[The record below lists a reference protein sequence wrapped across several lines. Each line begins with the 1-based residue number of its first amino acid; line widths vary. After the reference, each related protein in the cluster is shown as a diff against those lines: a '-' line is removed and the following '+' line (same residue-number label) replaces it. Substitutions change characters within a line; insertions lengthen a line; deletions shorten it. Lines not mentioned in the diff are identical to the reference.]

1 MAPQQRNT
9 KQLHST
15 ESSQR
20 SSRAAAAYD
29 QARYQAH
36 RSRRE
41 LDETRRAQAPHA
53 ASSTR
58 RPHARSS
65 AAASAPKKPRLL
77 PIALAIVIVALIVC
91 AVAIVNCSGQGQQA
105 GDAGSGDSQQAQA
118 ESPYPVRSEAER
130 SATSASDNSTKPSEH
145 VVYLTFDDGPS
156 TNTHKILDILDSYGV
171 KATWFVIGNR
181 GHLDYIKDIWDDGN
195 QVALHS
201 DTHEYTTDYK
211 SANAYFSGLDKLSGE
226 VEKILG
232 FKPTLFR
239 FPGGSVNGYDKH
251 IVSDLKN
258 EAASRQWHYFD
269 WNVSSGDAGGNDVP
283 VDTIVNNIK
292 TESAGNNSCCVLMHD
307 TEAKNTTVEALPQ
320 IIEYYQ
326 SEGYTFD
333 VLTADSFGYHF

>member
-1 MAPQQRNT
+1 MAPQRRNT
-9 KQLHST
+9 KQLNPT
-15 ESSQR
+15 EVSQR
-20 SSRAAAAYD
+20 SSRAATAYD

-41 LDETRRAQAPHA
+41 LDEARRVQAPRVDG
-53 ASSTR
+53 ASAH
-58 RPHARSS
+58 PHVRSS
-65 AAASAPKKPRLL
+65 AAANGPKKPRLL
-77 PIALAIVIVALIVC
+77 PIAIAIIVVALVVC
-91 AVAIVNCSGQGQQA
+91 AVALVNCSGQGQQA
-105 GDAGSGDSQQAQA
+105 EKATSGDSQQTQA

-130 SATSASDNSTKPSEH
+130 SATSSSDNSAKPTDH

-226 VEKILG
+226 VEKIIG
-232 FKPTLFR
+232 FKPTLIR

-251 IVSDLKN
+251 IVGDLKD
-258 EAASRQWHYFD
+258 EAANRQWHYFD
-269 WNVSSGDAGGNDVP
+269 WNVSSGDAGGNDIP

-292 TESAGNNSCCVLMHD
+292 TESEGNNSCCVLMHD
-307 TEAKNTTVEALPQ
+307 TEAKNTTVDALPQ